1 MEVELVSYTQSNP
14 ALDHIRVSDA
24 NQIENGKGT
33 YAENLIEYAGRVCY
47 LSTARMGTAPNFVNA
62 RVREGHEDIVEHPH
76 ATVLVSSNINMDIPP
91 PKWKLHNRHVDVTYK
106 GSDWPYARNH
116 LVTANLRSW
125 LDLFRDGM
133 ALEVLPVI
141 RCLAPKVFEEI
152 DGEADSVSTLL
163 GIPESVLPYSNNQ
176 IKVSLLGHTCP
187 TGTGEKYEYVHRH
200 NAATFLVEG
209 ISRTCTHQ
217 LVRHRLGSYSQESQR
232 YVDKKK
238 GKWNGVLPPSIVK
251 TPDAYDVM
259 LSAYE
264 YSNWAYHKLRGM
276 GVRKE
281 DARFVLPSGMETRLV
296 VTMPLQGWSH
306 FIWLRAVDKAAQ
318 WEIREV
324 GQAILIMLY
333 KIWPDVFQ
341 EQWDKYQEMMQ

>member
-1 MEVELVSYTQSNP
+1 MEVELVSYTQGNP

-76 ATVLVSSNINMDIPP
+76 ATVLANSNVNMDISPS
-91 PKWKLHNRHVDVTYK
+91 KWKLHNRHIEVTYK
-106 GSDWPYARNH
+106 EMDWPYHRQH

-125 LDLFRDGM
+125 LDLFRDGV
-133 ALEVLPVI
+133 ALEALPVI
-141 RCLAPKVFEEI
+141 RHLAPKVFEEI
-152 DGEADSVSTLL
+152 DGEADSDSPVL
-163 GIPESVLPYSNNQ
+163 ESPMLVHPYSNGQ
-176 IKVSLLGHTCP
+176 IEVSLLGHTCP
-187 TGTGEKYEYVHRH
+187 TGSGENYDYAHSH
-200 NAATFLVEG
+200 NAATFLIEG
-209 ISRTCTHQ
+209 ISRTCSHQ

-232 YVDKKK
+232 YVGKDKGGWKAI
-238 GKWNGVLPPSIVK
+238 VPPSLHDNDEAFEIMN
-251 TPDAYDVM
+251 DAYDHAE
-259 LSAYE
+259 LAYE
-264 YSNWAYHKLRGM
+264 KLRQLK
-276 GVRKE
+276 VRKE

-324 GQAILIMLY
+324 GQALLTMLY

-341 EQWDKYQEMMQ
+341 KQWDKYQEMMQ